1 MRFDSVSTYPIN
13 KNLNKCITR
22 VIVYE
27 FTRVSLNCCYFAY
40 MNHRAVIV
48 FSIFTISVSYLIATK
63 ILKTDCISSQTISNS
78 QNVIYPLQFG
88 VRATTLALKFNNN
101 PASHTTT
108 TIDTSIS
115 KAFVTGRFLPQNH
128 IRFQIVPAHLCTKS
142 MYLQKEVIAAF
153 QKMKVAAATEGV
165 SLRIISGTRN
175 FWEQKAIWER
185 KWNVNLPNLGAS
197 ANNAREIL
205 KYSSMPSS
213 SRHHWGTDIDM
224 NNLSPTYFTTGKGL
238 KEIQWLRKNAS
249 KFGFSEVYSP
259 RETGRLT
266 GYEPEAWH
274 WSYLPLSSQYSEFYK
289 QNIKH
294 TDLKGFAGCEWAK
307 ELRIIEDFVGGVS
320 N

>member
-1 MRFDSVSTYPIN
+1 
-13 KNLNKCITR
+13 
-22 VIVYE
+22 
-27 FTRVSLNCCYFAY
+27 

-48 FSIFTISVSYLIATK
+48 FSIFTISISYLIATK
-63 ILKTDCISSQTISNS
+63 IPKVGAPDVFNSSSQ
-78 QNVIYPLQFG
+78 VD
-88 VRATTLALKFNNN
+88 VTTK
-101 PASHTTT
+101 
-108 TIDTSIS
+108 DTSIS
-115 KAFVTGRFLPQNH
+115 KAFVMGRFLPQTH
-128 IRFQIVPAHLCTKS
+128 VRFQQVPAHLCSKS

-153 QKMKVAAATEGV
+153 QQMKLAAATEGV

-213 SRHHWGTDIDM
+213 SRHHWGTDIDI

-249 KFGFSEVYSP
+249 KFGFIEVYSP

-274 WSYLPLSSQYSEFYK
+274 WSYSPLSSQYLEYYK
-289 QNIKH
+289 QNIQYS
-294 TDLKGFAGCEWAK
+294 DLKGFAGCEWAK

-320 N
+320 KK

>member
-1 MRFDSVSTYPIN
+1 MAEPLNDRKHPIKIN
-13 KNLNKCITR
+13 FNNCEKR

-27 FTRVSLNCCYFAY
+27 FTRDDGNCCYFAY

-48 FSIFTISVSYLIATK
+48 FSIFTISISYLIATK
-63 ILKTDCISSQTISNS
+63 IPKVGAPDVFNSSSQ
-78 QNVIYPLQFG
+78 VD
-88 VRATTLALKFNNN
+88 VTTK
-101 PASHTTT
+101 
-108 TIDTSIS
+108 DTSIS
-115 KAFVTGRFLPQNH
+115 KAFVMGRFLPQTH
-128 IRFQIVPAHLCTKS
+128 VRFQQVPAHLCSKS
-142 MYLQKEVIAAF
+142 MYLQKEVIVAF
-153 QKMKVAAATEGV
+153 QQMKLAAAREGV

-185 KWNVNLPNLGAS
+185 KWNANLQSFGAS

-213 SRHHWGTDIDM
+213 SRHHWGTDIDI

-249 KFGFSEVYSP
+249 KFGFIEVYSP

-274 WSYLPLSSQYSEFYK
+274 WSYLPLSSQYLEYYK
-289 QNIKH
+289 QNIQY

-307 ELRIIEDFVGGVS
+307 ELRIIEDFVSGIS
-320 N
+320 KK

>member
-1 MRFDSVSTYPIN
+1 MAEPLNDRKHPIKIN
-13 KNLNKCITR
+13 FNNCEKR

-27 FTRVSLNCCYFAY
+27 FTRDDGNCCYFAY

-48 FSIFTISVSYLIATK
+48 FSIFTISISYLIATK
-63 ILKTDCISSQTISNS
+63 LPKAGAVGVSRSSAQIS
-78 QNVIYPLQFG
+78 
-88 VRATTLALKFNNN
+88 ATAK
-101 PASHTTT
+101 
-108 TIDTSIS
+108 DTSIT
-115 KAFVTGRFLPQNH
+115 KNFVMGRFLPQTH
-128 IRFQIVPAHLCTKS
+128 VRFQQVPAHLCSKS
-142 MYLQKEVIAAF
+142 MYLQKEVISAF
-153 QKMKVAAATEGV
+153 QQMKLAAATEGV

-175 FWEQKAIWER
+175 FWEQKTIWER

-213 SRHHWGTDIDM
+213 SRHHWGTDIDI

-249 KFGFSEVYSP
+249 KFGFIEVYSP

-274 WSYLPLSSQYSEFYK
+274 WSYLPLSSQYLEYYK
-289 QNIKH
+289 QNIQY
-294 TDLKGFAGCEWAK
+294 TDFKGFAGCEWAK

-320 N
+320 KK

>member
-1 MRFDSVSTYPIN
+1 
-13 KNLNKCITR
+13 
-22 VIVYE
+22 
-27 FTRVSLNCCYFAY
+27 

-48 FSIFTISVSYLIATK
+48 FSIFTISISYLIATK
-63 ILKTDCISSQTISNS
+63 IPKVGAPDVFNSSSQ
-78 QNVIYPLQFG
+78 VD
-88 VRATTLALKFNNN
+88 VTTK
-101 PASHTTT
+101 
-108 TIDTSIS
+108 DTSIS
-115 KAFVTGRFLPQNH
+115 KAFVMGRFLPQTH
-128 IRFQIVPAHLCTKS
+128 VRFQQVPAHLCSKS

-153 QKMKVAAATEGV
+153 QQMKLAAATEGV

-175 FWEQKAIWER
+175 FWEQKTIWER

-213 SRHHWGTDIDM
+213 SRHHWGTDIDI

-249 KFGFSEVYSP
+249 KFGFIEVYSP

-274 WSYLPLSSQYSEFYK
+274 WSYLPLSSQYLEYYK
-289 QNIKH
+289 QNIQY
-294 TDLKGFAGCEWAK
+294 TDFKGFAGCEWAK

-320 N
+320 KK

>member
-1 MRFDSVSTYPIN
+1 MAEPLNDRKHPIKIN
-13 KNLNKCITR
+13 FNNCEKR

-27 FTRVSLNCCYFAY
+27 FTRDDGNCCYFAY

-48 FSIFTISVSYLIATK
+48 FSIFTISISYLIATK
-63 ILKTDCISSQTISNS
+63 LPKAGAVGVSRSSAQIS
-78 QNVIYPLQFG
+78 
-88 VRATTLALKFNNN
+88 ATAK
-101 PASHTTT
+101 
-108 TIDTSIS
+108 DTSIT
-115 KAFVTGRFLPQNH
+115 KNFVMGRFLPQTH
-128 IRFQIVPAHLCTKS
+128 VRFQQVPAHLCSKS
-142 MYLQKEVIAAF
+142 MYLQKEVIVAF
-153 QKMKVAAATEGV
+153 QQMKLAAAREGV

-185 KWNVNLPNLGAS
+185 KWNANLQSFGAS

-213 SRHHWGTDIDM
+213 SRHHWGTDIDI

-249 KFGFSEVYSP
+249 KFGFTEVYSP

-274 WSYLPLSSQYSEFYK
+274 WSYLPLSSQYLEYYK
-289 QNIKH
+289 QNIQY

-307 ELRIIEDFVGGVS
+307 ELRIIEDFVSGIS
-320 N
+320 KK

>member
-1 MRFDSVSTYPIN
+1 MDR
-13 KNLNKCITR
+13 
-22 VIVYE
+22 
-27 FTRVSLNCCYFAY
+27 
-40 MNHRAVIV
+40 
-48 FSIFTISVSYLIATK
+48 
-63 ILKTDCISSQTISNS
+63 SSK
-78 QNVIYPLQFG
+78 
-88 VRATTLALKFNNN
+88 VRTNNN
-101 PASHTTT
+101 PNALDSLVT
-108 TIDTSIS
+108 
-115 KAFVTGRFLPQNH
+115 KAFVMGRFLPQKDV
-128 IRFQIVPAHLCTKS
+128 RFQLVPAHLCSKS
-142 MYLQKEVIAAF
+142 MHLQKEVIAAF
-153 QKMKVAAATEGV
+153 QQMKLAAATEGV

-213 SRHHWGTDIDM
+213 SRHHWGTDIDI

-249 KFGFSEVYSP
+249 KFGFIEVYSP

-274 WSYLPLSSQYSEFYK
+274 WSYSPLSSQYLEYYK
-289 QNIKH
+289 QNIQY
-294 TDLKGFAGCEWAK
+294 TDMKGFAGCEWAK

-320 N
+320 KK

>member
-1 MRFDSVSTYPIN
+1 MAEPLNDRKHPIKIN
-13 KNLNKCITR
+13 FNNCEKR

-27 FTRVSLNCCYFAY
+27 FTRDDGNCCYFAY

-48 FSIFTISVSYLIATK
+48 FSIFTISISYLIATK
-63 ILKTDCISSQTISNS
+63 IPKAGAVGVSRSSAQIS
-78 QNVIYPLQFG
+78 
-88 VRATTLALKFNNN
+88 ATAK
-101 PASHTTT
+101 
-108 TIDTSIS
+108 DTSIT
-115 KAFVTGRFLPQNH
+115 KNFVMGRFLPQTH
-128 IRFQIVPAHLCTKS
+128 VRFQQVPAHLCSKS

-153 QKMKVAAATEGV
+153 QQMKLAAATEGV

-185 KWNVNLPNLGAS
+185 KWNANLQSFGAS

-213 SRHHWGTDIDM
+213 SRHHWGTDIDI

-249 KFGFSEVYSP
+249 KFGFIEVYSP

-274 WSYLPLSSQYSEFYK
+274 WSYSPLSSQYLEYYN
-289 QNIKH
+289 QNIQY
-294 TDLKGFAGCEWAK
+294 TDIKGFTGSEWAK
-307 ELRIIEDFVGGVS
+307 KLRIIEDFVSGVS
-320 N
+320 RK

>member
-1 MRFDSVSTYPIN
+1 MAEPLNDRKHPIKIN
-13 KNLNKCITR
+13 FNNCEKR

-27 FTRVSLNCCYFAY
+27 FTRDDGNCCYFAY

-48 FSIFTISVSYLIATK
+48 FSIFTISISYLIATK
-63 ILKTDCISSQTISNS
+63 IPKTDFISSQSISNS
-78 QNVIYPLQFG
+78 QNVIYPLPFG
-88 VRATTLALKFNNN
+88 VRATTLALTFNNK
-101 PASHTTT
+101 PASHATT

-115 KAFVTGRFLPQNH
+115 KAFVMGRFLPQTH
-128 IRFQIVPAHLCTKS
+128 VRFQQVPAHLCSKS

-153 QKMKVAAATEGV
+153 QQMKLAAANEGV

-213 SRHHWGTDIDM
+213 SRHHWGTDIDI

-249 KFGFSEVYSP
+249 KFGFIEVYSP

-274 WSYLPLSSQYSEFYK
+274 WSYSPLSSQYLEY
-289 QNIKH
+289 NNVM
-294 TDLKGFAGCEWAK
+294 LGF
-307 ELRIIEDFVGGVS
+307 
-320 N
+320 